1 MSSCQRE
8 PLGLT
13 YTPVLLEA
21 PAGCGVC
28 LQRPWKWTHCDCVR
42 VCWLR
47 GPEEP
52 HPCWDLLRTQQT
64 GTSSPCPTNP
74 QRTAWIS
81 ELTQKR
87 VPRLEISLK
96 AFPERPPRS
105 ILTWLRGLKAP
116 GEEGC
121 RMGPAAWQPSF
132 ALMPTRGGILNISA
146 PRGPPGGG

>member
-1 MSSCQRE
+1 MPKRAFGFDIYSCASRGSCWVWGMPPE
-8 PLGLT
+8 TLKVDTLRLSESAGSEVLKSL
-13 YTPVLLEA
+13 TPVENS
-21 PAGCGVC
+21 
-28 LQRPWKWTHCDCVR
+28 
-42 VCWLR
+42 
-47 GPEEP
+47 
-52 HPCWDLLRTQQT
+52 DLLRTQQT

-96 AFPERPPRS
+96 VFPERPPRS